1 MFKEKL
7 KKYAKLIVEV
17 GINPNK
23 GQKLMIACPVECA
36 EFGRLCAEAAY
47 EAGCGE
53 VIMNWGD
60 DHITRLKYLHAE
72 DSVFTNYPAWQKTY
86 FTDMGREGVAKL
98 SIYATDPENLKG
110 VDPNRIASYQKAAG
124 VALEEY
130 RAAQMKNAFPWCV
143 VSVPVMSWAKKVF
156 PEDNDQTAYEKL
168 WDAILTSARVDDND
182 AVENWKNHI
191 KTLSRRKQILN
202 GYSFKYLRYKNSLG
216 TDLTVELPKDHLWEA
231 GGEKA
236 GTGQTFVPNIPTE
249 EIFTSPKRDGVNG
262 VIFASRPLVLDGNI
276 VEDIK
281 LVLKDGKITEV
292 FATKGLDALK
302 NAISV
307 DEGASYLGEVA
318 LVPYNSPISNSGILF
333 YNTLFD
339 ENAACHFA
347 FGDSYPTLK
356 GAENMSVEEL
366 KSAGLN
372 SSITHEDFMIGTKD
386 LSIVGITE
394 DGREVTVFID
404 GNFAF

>member
-1 MFKEKL
+1 
-7 KKYAKLIVEV
+7 
-17 GINPNK
+17 
-23 GQKLMIACPVECA
+23 
-36 EFGRLCAEAAY
+36 
-47 EAGCGE
+47 
-53 VIMNWGD
+53 MNWGD